1 MAEKKK
7 KGDLGDI
14 VFPEFPASK
23 QNAKSLPP
31 LDVPRF
37 SKDEF
42 KKKEP
47 LKTLPE
53 LKLPSFSTG
62 KKQEE
67 KKQPEEKK
75 MPVFENKKPEV
86 SRYAP
91 PHEHHA
97 QKTAMPKPEE
107 IKKPVFVKKEVSKEI
122 AAIKQAVKMPEVRQQ
137 IKAMPVKPKVTAA
150 PVIKH
155 VEARPMPVKPRVA
168 VHVARPRPEPKPK
181 YAFKPF
187 KPLIIK
193 HEEKIKP
200 ITFAKI
206 KPTKIEHAKHV
217 DHKQAKKAIHHLVSH
232 PAHHAKHKPHHKIH
246 VKAHHP
252 AKIHKIR
259 HEKMHAR
266 KIHPVV
272 RALRHIIVKGPAK
285 PRDKL
290 TLKRLGHHMSDVA
303 KNLEH
308 LRSESV
314 KYQNFNSLR
323 KAVEKEVGSIKKIYH
338 EFDNIQRDFKKEHLE
353 FIKSKKEFY
362 NNVNDARSRL
372 QHDFESAKKA
382 IEGDL
387 AAARRSFSKHTES
400 TAKSFHSNIE
410 SAKSFTSKEL
420 DDEKRMIRKEIDE
433 FKKMMGHK
441 QDEMLAKVNGRILK
455 LTSDNEELMKDLG
468 RLSVVD
474 GKLNEKLDISVYNQL
489 VRKINELEQNT
500 AANESQLDNELKAT
514 VDYVKRLGEAF
525 DNSVKVREA
534 IKDRLIYHE
543 KVIQQ
548 LYEMMQKKP
557 KLDLNQYIED
567 YAASDNH
574 NNQEEYAQEDYST
587 EPSAEELDNNEQ
599 SNYG

>member
-1 MAEKKK
+1 MADKKK

-23 QNAKSLPP
+23 QNAKSLPL
-31 LDVPRF
+31 LDVPKF
-37 SKDEF
+37 SKDQF
-42 KKKEP
+42 KKKE
-47 LKTLPE
+47 LPE
-53 LKLPSFSTG
+53 LKLPSFSPN

-67 KKQPEEKK
+67 KKQSEENKLPK
-75 MPVFENKKPEV
+75 FDKKPEV

-91 PHEHHA
+91 PHET
-97 QKTAMPKPEE
+97 KSVE
-107 IKKPVFVKKEVSKEI
+107 IKHPVFVKKETSKEI
-122 AAIKQAVKMPEVRQQ
+122 AAIKQAVKMPEAKQQ
-137 IKAMPVKPKVTAA
+137 ITHKIKSIPVRPKVIAPVVKHIEAKPMPAVQPRIAVHIAKPK
-150 PVIKH
+150 
-155 VEARPMPVKPRVA
+155 
-168 VHVARPRPEPKPK
+168 PEPKPK

-187 KPLIIK
+187 KPLMIK

-200 ITFAKI
+200 IIFPKS
-206 KPTKIEHAKHV
+206 KPAVKKIEHAKHV
-217 DHKQAKKAIHHLVSH
+217 DHGEAKKAIHHLVSH
-232 PAHHAKHKPHHKIH
+232 PKHHAKHKPHHKIH
-246 VKAHHP
+246 IKVHHP
-252 AKIHKIR
+252 PKIHKIR

-272 RALRHIIVKGPAK
+272 RALRHIIIKGPAK
-285 PRDKL
+285 PRDRL

-353 FIKSKKEFY
+353 FIKSKKEFFNDV
-362 NNVNDARSRL
+362 NNARSRL

-382 IEGDL
+382 IAGDL
-387 AAARRSFSKHTES
+387 AAARKSFSHHTES
-400 TAKSFHSNIE
+400 TTKSFHSNME
-410 SAKSFTSKEL
+410 STKSFTSKEL
-420 DDEKRMIRKEIDE
+420 DNEKKVIRREIDD
-433 FKKMMGHK
+433 FKKIIARK

-474 GKLNEKLDISVYNQL
+474 GKLSEKLDISVYNQL

-514 VDYVKRLGEAF
+514 VDYVRRLGEAF

-534 IKDRLIYHE
+534 IKERLLYHE

-548 LYEMMQKKP
+548 LYETLKNKP
-557 KLDLNQYIED
+557 KLDLNQYIDD
-567 YAASDNH
+567 YAASS
-574 NNQEEYAQEDYST
+574 NQEEYAPEDYSA
-587 EPSAEELDNNEQ
+587 EPSDNEELSSDETNNY
-599 SNYG
+599 S